1 MKFPRELML
10 YILKIKTNTHIRD
23 VLKSNLNFKVIKYY
37 PCYVQFNE
45 MIKKS
50 ITDTSI
56 VYFVYDKKQNGSI
69 MNFSIVV

>member
-23 VLKSNLNFKVIKYY
+23 VLKNNLNFKVIKYY
-37 PCYVQFNE
+37 PFYVQFNK